1 MNREI
6 NYEIASFPVESSP
19 MALTP
24 AQEAQKQIQ
33 YVIMKKLSDMWT
45 PPPGKDCSKI
55 SKEIHRVASVI
66 SRYKLWDSMWLSGRH
81 AEKIQTWEN
90 RLKKMKEEHQKYC
103 VKK

>member
-1 MNREI
+1 M
-6 NYEIASFPVESSP
+6 
-19 MALTP
+19 
-24 AQEAQKQIQ
+24 
-33 YVIMKKLSDMWT
+33 
-45 PPPGKDCSKI
+45 
-55 SKEIHRVASVI
+55 ASVI